1 VNLRLWLAYLV
12 LDLALAVTPGP
23 AVLTVIGQG
32 VRHGWRRAAAGAA
45 GISAANLAYFTLSAL
60 GVGAFVAASPRLLLT
75 LRWGGIGY
83 LAWTAVGLLR
93 AGLANASA
101 GRAPREVEGRPRA
114 LFAQAVA
121 TQLGNP
127 KAIIFFTSVL
137 TPFIDLEAAWS
148 VPVQLAVFAATTTLT
163 EFPILVGY
171 AWAASHGSRLLP
183 QGRLGQWQDRVAG
196 GCLLLVAG
204 WLALRG

>member
-1 VNLRLWLAYLV
+1 VNLRLWLAYFV
-12 LDLALAVTPGP
+12 LDLVLSVTPGP

-32 VRHGWRRAAAGAA
+32 VRHGWRRAVAGAA

-83 LAWTAVGLLR
+83 LTWTAVGLLR
-93 AGLANASA
+93 AGLAGA
-101 GRAPREVEGRPRA
+101 GRPLREVEGRPRA

-127 KAIIFFTSVL
+127 KAIIFFSSVL

-148 VPVQLAVFAATTTLT
+148 VPAQLAVFAATTTLT
-163 EFPILVGY
+163 EFPVLVGY
-171 AWAASHGSRLLP
+171 AWVGSHGGRLLP

>member
-1 VNLRLWLAYLV
+1 
-12 LDLALAVTPGP
+12 
-23 AVLTVIGQG
+23 
-32 VRHGWRRAAAGAA
+32 
-45 GISAANLAYFTLSAL
+45 
-60 GVGAFVAASPRLLLT
+60 
-75 LRWGGIGY
+75 
-83 LAWTAVGLLR
+83 
-93 AGLANASA
+93 
-101 GRAPREVEGRPRA
+101 VEGRPRA

-137 TPFIDLEAAWS
+137 TPFIDLTASWS

-171 AWAASHGSRLLP
+171 AWAASRGSRLLP

-196 GCLLLVAG
+196 ACLLAVAG